1 MDTPHTKVE
10 VDFNVNT
17 NWYNEIL
24 SCVGVFPAGN
34 VIQLPA
40 GGVNTTA
47 NSIAV
52 GIDDISLWLY
62 YVTEETPVNMVKEIH
77 LKQFFSQVL
86 TIQSTN
92 ESFSLTLPN
101 GGRNVSHI
109 ISCMLHT
116 GRSGTIK
123 KSSTDFSS
131 GYTNANPEVKIVTDG
146 VTNLQMIRFML
157 DKTYPNPDYN
167 LNFSSTISSNSQD
180 VTRSF
185 YDLINNSDSKFDRSG
200 NVLSLQNYMVE
211 PLWCFKVNS
220 DATTYNESLQVYLTM
235 YAGDGGTTSGYKA
248 GSSQLLVVALYDET
262 VRLSFDTEKITDVQL
277 IS

>member
-1 MDTPHTKVE
+1 MQETIETSNPIIVQSMGETRANYAAKCQVLFNTFQTQTLTWSLPLPLFQSNEWIPPHTKVE

-24 SCVGVFPAGN
+24 SCVGVFPVGN
-34 VIQLPA
+34 VVPLPA
-40 GGVNTTA
+40 GGVNTVA
-47 NSIAV
+47 NSIGV

-77 LKQFFSQVL
+77 LKQFFSQVH

-109 ISCMLHT
+109 LACMLQT

-131 GYTNANPEVKIVTDG
+131 GYTNANPEVKIVTDS
-146 VTNLQMIRFML
+146 VTE
-157 DKTYPNPDYN
+157 
-167 LNFSSTISSNSQD
+167 
-180 VTRSF
+180 
-185 YDLINNSDSKFDRSG
+185 NSDHNIS
-200 NVLSLQNYMVE
+200 NQVLQ
-211 PLWCFKVNS
+211 
-220 DATTYNESLQVYLTM
+220 
-235 YAGDGGTTSGYKA
+235 
-248 GSSQLLVVALYDET
+248 
-262 VRLSFDTEKITDVQL
+262 
-277 IS
+277 